1 MYQVKKYLK
10 LPTNMYAKQE
20 YILKAIHKLR
30 NLEIK
35 FTEHIDFLK

>member
-20 YILKAIHKLR
+20 YILKAIHK
-30 NLEIK
+30 IMK
-35 FTEHIDFLK
+35 YKILK